1 MWVLGWILQW
11 VLQQTMYDLRQEVE
25 AKLNRLPLPY
35 FDNRRRGGIL
45 SRVTNDI
52 DNVGQSL
59 QQTLSQLLDSLLTV
73 VAVARDDVLDLVEPG
88 AHRAR
93 QDPDLHRRHGRHRE
107 ALAEA
112 LRAAVA
118 QHR

>member
-1 MWVLGWILQW
+1 MWVQGWILQG

-35 FDNRRRGGIL
+35 FDNQPRGEIL

-59 QQTLSQLLDSLLTV
+59 QQTLSQLLNSLLTV
-73 VAVARDDVLDLVEPG
+73 IAVLGIMFWISWSSR

-93 QDPDLHRRHGRHRE
+93 QHPDLDRRHGRHRE